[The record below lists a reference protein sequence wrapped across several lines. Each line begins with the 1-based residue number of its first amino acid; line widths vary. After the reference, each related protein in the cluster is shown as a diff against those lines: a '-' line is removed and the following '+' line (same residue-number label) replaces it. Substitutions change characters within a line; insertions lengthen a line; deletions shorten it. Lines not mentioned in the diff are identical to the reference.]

1 MLSTG
6 SSFVHVHEGGRYM
19 YTDSASY
26 ISCSQVECNCTSAC
40 ICSLVQRSCSSRA
53 GLRACA
59 VVTGSCQ
66 GLRMRRAGQ
75 YLLALTIGLFALL
88 TGATPAPALVTMGRM
103 PPPSALPAIKV
114 MPPPAANA
122 NPVQPAMLPAPQPA
136 ANITPSPVQPAPIVQ
151 PAMPQPAANAIPN
164 PGQAAPVV
172 QPAMLPAPQPAAS
185 VAVPTGLFLGDG
197 VLPLPQ
203 KLMKKIRALEFIEMR
218 ELLPEEWLG
227 SLEDGDNA
235 EHHSC
240 CNSASRKRKPPVTNI
255 FSWMQGYASLVGAL
269 ATVYPAKVP
278 ELMAYQ
284 TTILRCYRDFE
295 GAAWAQYDRA
305 YRRQAAL
312 SKDLNWSRINTTL
325 YSLCFAGR
333 AKRGKVCTHCLSNNH
348 QSDACPEAPAP
359 HRAPTQL
366 GSSPAPQEI
375 CRLYNAK
382 GGPKCHYKSCKFAHS
397 CSRCRGSHPVS
408 SCHQGREAAAAP
420 PTKRSRSE
428 E

>member
-1 MLSTG
+1 
-6 SSFVHVHEGGRYM
+6 
-19 YTDSASY
+19 
-26 ISCSQVECNCTSAC
+26 
-40 ICSLVQRSCSSRA
+40 
-53 GLRACA
+53 
-59 VVTGSCQ
+59 
-66 GLRMRRAGQ
+66 
-75 YLLALTIGLFALL
+75 
-88 TGATPAPALVTMGRM
+88 M
-103 PPPSALPAIKV
+103 PPPSTLPAIQV
-114 MPPPAANA
+114 MQPPAANRA
-122 NPVQPAMLPAPQPA
+122 NLTPVQPAPGPVAQPAMLPVPRPAANPTPAPVVQPVVLPVPQPA
-136 ANITPSPVQPAPIVQ
+136 ANVNPVPVQPAPAGVL
-151 PAMPQPAANAIPN
+151 PAPAQPAAT
-164 PGQAAPVV
+164 
-172 QPAMLPAPQPAAS
+172 

-227 SLEDGDNA
+227 SLEEGDSADQHN
-235 EHHSC
+235 C

-333 AKRGKVCTHCLSNNH
+333 AKRGHVCTHCLSNNH
-348 QSDACPEAPAP
+348 QSEACPEAPAP
-359 HRAPTQL
+359 RRTTTYS
-366 GSSPAPQEI
+366 GSSPAPLEI
-375 CRLYNAK
+375 CRLFNAK
-382 GGPKCHYKSCKFAHS
+382 GGSKCHYKSCKFAHS
-397 CSRCRGSHPVS
+397 CSRCRGSHPASV
-408 SCHQGREAAAAP
+408 CHQGKEAATAAP
-420 PTKRSRSE
+420 SKRPRVE

>member
-1 MLSTG
+1 M
-6 SSFVHVHEGGRYM
+6 
-19 YTDSASY
+19 
-26 ISCSQVECNCTSAC
+26 QP
-40 ICSLVQRSCSSRA
+40 
-53 GLRACA
+53 
-59 VVTGSCQ
+59 VV
-66 GLRMRRAGQ
+66 
-75 YLLALTIGLFALL
+75 
-88 TGATPAPALVTMGRM
+88 
-103 PPPSALPAIKV
+103 LPV
-114 MPPPAANA
+114 
-122 NPVQPAMLPAPQPA
+122 PQPA
-136 ANITPSPVQPAPIVQ
+136 ANVNPVPVQPAPAGVL
-151 PAMPQPAANAIPN
+151 PAPAQPAAT
-164 PGQAAPVV
+164 
-172 QPAMLPAPQPAAS
+172 

-227 SLEDGDNA
+227 SLEEGDSADQHN
-235 EHHSC
+235 C
-240 CNSASRKRKPPVTNI
+240 CNSASRKRKPPITNI

-333 AKRGKVCTHCLSNNH
+333 AKRGHVCTHCLSNNH
-348 QSDACPEAPAP
+348 QSEACPEAPAP
-359 HRAPTQL
+359 RRTTTYS
-366 GSSPAPQEI
+366 GSSPAPLEI
-375 CRLYNAK
+375 CRLFNAK
-382 GGPKCHYKSCKFAHS
+382 GGSKCHYKSCKFAHS
-397 CSRCRGSHPVS
+397 SSRCRGSHPAS
-408 SCHQGREAAAAP
+408 ACHQGKEAATAAP
-420 PTKRSRSE
+420 SKRPRVE